1 MPVVVD
7 LDQMS
12 EGRNQLTLA
21 FCALF
26 LAYVVFYVCVHHYL
40 TKFWELLNEVSLDP
54 TRGYLKIVLPDD
66 ASDTSVLGNPLR
78 GYGNGS
84 PGPDPVGIRNKT
96 IFTRAV
102 REDSMMSKVL
112 MSNAPCSFIRLMISE
127 LRSNYFPNQQVE
139 VEGGYKYIPVAWEH
153 DTCPRI
159 SQNRVET
166 LVSAEARSSRQMPV
180 DSPRVDREFDLCK
193 VSKLRDLHIVMAS

>member
-12 EGRNQLTLA
+12 EVCNQLTLA

-26 LAYVVFYVCVHHYL
+26 FAYVVFYVRAHHYL
-40 TKFWELLNEVSLDP
+40 MKFWGLLNEVSLDP

-78 GYGNGS
+78 GYGNDS

-112 MSNAPCSFIRLMISE
+112 MSNAPCSLIRLMVSE
-127 LRSNYFPNQQVE
+127 LRSNYFPYQQVE
-139 VEGGYKYIPVAWEH
+139 VGEDGYKYIPVAWEH

-159 SQNRVET
+159 SQNRAET
-166 LVSAEARSSRQMPV
+166 LVSAEARSSRQMHV
-180 DSPRVDREFDLCK
+180 DSPQVDREFDLCK
-193 VSKLRDLHIVMAS
+193 VSKLRDLHM